1 MKWEVNINVSGID
14 SGTTGE
20 CLLEEIIDDKAVCTN
35 PIIWS
40 GMFLL
45 IETAY
50 TV

>member
-1 MKWEVNINVSGID
+1 MKINVSGMD
-14 SGTTGE
+14 SVTRGE

-35 PIIWS
+35 LIIWS